1 MSTDDFIYK
10 REIDEPRH
18 EQNMPIGIVTPVPKR
33 WKADRPGDTKR
44 STRVVEGKLLGHA
57 GPNIGFALTLS
68 KTSNQNWFL
77 IEGEHIHD
85 VEVLLAEIAMRR
97 SSHFGRAPIQKDINL
112 AAQLFGYD
120 KQPIQGKGHWR
131 LGIVHGCS
139 HDEHKR
145 RIIINSVPQEI
156 ISSNADID
164 QEMIRSWRG
173 EVEELF

>member
-18 EQNMPIGIVTPVPKR
+18 QQNMPVGISTPVPKSWR
-33 WKADRPGDTKR
+33 ADRPGDTKHGQGI
-44 STRVVEGKLLGHA
+44 VEGELVGHP
-57 GPNIGFALTLS
+57 GPNVGFALTLS

-97 SSHFGRAPIQKDINL
+97 ASSFGRAPIQKDINL

-145 RIIINSVPQEI
+145 RVIVNSIPQEV
-156 ISSNADID
+156 ISGEVDID
-164 QEMIRSWRG
+164 QEIIRSWRHK
-173 EVEELF
+173 VEELY